1 MDAVSERMLAMEAAL
16 GYTFIDRSLLVT
28 ALTHTSFVKGDG
40 ANATHNERMEFLGD
54 AVLELCV
61 SEYLYHKHGE
71 MNEGSLTKTR
81 ARLVCESA
89 LFSAACALGV
99 PEALRLGHGEER
111 TGGRRK
117 PSIVSDAMEAI
128 IGAVFLDGG
137 IDAAKSLIISRIIE
151 RLESASVDALD
162 RDYKTML
169 QEYVQHGHI
178 GQLRYVLDTAEGP
191 EHQKRFTMS
200 VLLGESRIG
209 SGAGGSKQS
218 AGQAAAKAALDH
230 LKQYNA
236 TKRE

>member
-1 MDAVSERMLAMEAAL
+1 MSCRNQGICPKKFSKLSVNGS
-16 GYTFIDRSLLVT
+16 
-28 ALTHTSFVKGDG
+28 TSFWSCVYGYGCSILILGLFALIFNNAWFG
-40 ANATHNERMEFLGD
+40 AKF
-54 AVLELCV
+54 
-61 SEYLYHKHGE
+61 
-71 MNEGSLTKTR
+71 GSLDE
-81 ARLVCESA
+81 LVCA
-89 LFSAACALGV
+89 VIYAVYITMYVYIIRKFKDVGV
-99 PEALRLGHGEER
+99 F
-111 TGGRRK
+111 RRFVM
-117 PSIVSDAMEAI
+117 PIIAI

-137 IDAAKSLIISRIIE
+137 IDAAKSLIKSRIIE

-178 GQLRYVLDTAEGP
+178 GQLRYALDTAEGP